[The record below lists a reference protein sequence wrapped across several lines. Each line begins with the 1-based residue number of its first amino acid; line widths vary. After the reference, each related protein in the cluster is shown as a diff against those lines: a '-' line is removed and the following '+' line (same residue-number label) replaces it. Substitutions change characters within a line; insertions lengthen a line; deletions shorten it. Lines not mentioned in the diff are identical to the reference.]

1 MEADINKIDKR
12 ERNLVTIVAAAGC
25 LGNYLGI
32 AGIENVYLAIASLLN
47 NTFPIFVIL
56 VAFVLLKERPTLNQG
71 IGISFA
77 FIGMVLMSL
86 SSLNSV

>member
-1 MEADINKIDKR
+1 MA
-12 ERNLVTIVAAAGC
+12 VSGC

-32 AGIENVYLAIASLLN
+32 AGIEYVYLAIASLLN

-56 VAFVLLKERPTLNQG
+56 VAYFLLKEKLNLNQF

-77 FIGMVLMSL
+77 FAGMLLMSL
-86 SSLNSV
+86 SSLSTVQSGTTLDPKL